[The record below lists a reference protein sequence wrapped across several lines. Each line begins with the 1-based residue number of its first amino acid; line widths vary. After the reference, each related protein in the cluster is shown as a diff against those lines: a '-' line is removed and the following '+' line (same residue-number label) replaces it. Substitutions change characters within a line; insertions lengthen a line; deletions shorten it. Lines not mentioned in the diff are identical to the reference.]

1 MVFTKIFVDSE
12 LSWIIITL
20 TRKILEMQTAEENK
34 AIIRKDAGKLADFIM
49 FTQRSFLLNLSKRLQ
64 SNGRINPLAA
74 NAASPDRAERPV
86 QAPALA

>member
-34 AIIRKDAGKLADFIM
+34 AIIEE
-49 FTQRSFLLNLSKRLQ
+49 KR
-64 SNGRINPLAA
+64 
-74 NAASPDRAERPV
+74 
-86 QAPALA
+86 